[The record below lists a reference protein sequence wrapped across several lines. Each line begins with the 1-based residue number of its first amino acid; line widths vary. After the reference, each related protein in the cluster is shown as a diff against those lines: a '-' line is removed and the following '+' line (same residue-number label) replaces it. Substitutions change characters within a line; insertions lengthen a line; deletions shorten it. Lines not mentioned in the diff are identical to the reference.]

1 MREETM
7 AAVVNFILMA
17 HARFGGCE
25 FPIIWENRIE
35 IFHGCQAHLFA
46 VGLRLAIE
54 RDWQEEHLLLAHLRC
69 AIRLL
74 HFLREITLHATPPHK
89 YFDPGL
95 PELSLIDPFAEIG
108 LALNFVRQN
117 LEARDYDLIL

>member
-1 MREETM
+1 MREETK
-7 AAVVNFILMA
+7 AAVVNYLLIA

-25 FPIIWENRIE
+25 LSIIWENRIE
-35 IFHGCQAHLFA
+35 IFHGCQAQLFA

-54 RDWQEEHLLLAHLRC
+54 RDWQEDALLLAHLRC

-74 HFLREITLHATPPHK
+74 HFRRETALHAPPPHK
-89 YFDPGL
+89 YFDPEL
-95 PELSLIDPFAEIG
+95 PEISMIDPFAEIG

-117 LEARDYDLIL
+117 LEARLYDQIL